1 MKRSHR
7 PFSRLPRSLPLVVA
21 LPALALL
28 SGCVLPVKRATPEA
42 PAYPAWRAPAADTSA
57 VSLAE
62 LPWAEL
68 YRDPVLTALVDEA
81 LVNNSDLRIAAS
93 RVELARAQYRVQ
105 RADRLPSV
113 NAAGSFTRDSRPS
126 PTVPGDNV
134 ITNTWSA
141 GLAVPAW
148 EVDLWG
154 RVKALSGAARE
165 RYLAAED
172 TRRAARLSLIAE
184 VAGAYLNLVALD
196 TQARIATVTLGLR
209 EQSATIIGQRHEAGV
224 ASGLDVSQAAQLVA
238 VARRTLSELERQR
251 DRQENALAI
260 LLGRAPGPIVRD
272 PVVFDRALPPLL
284 PAGLPAD
291 LVARR
296 PDLRAAEAG
305 LHAADLDVAA
315 ARRTFLPSVS
325 ISGFAGFVSPAF
337 EDLLDDDSAAWN
349 VQPAVALPLFQ
360 AGRLRANL
368 AAQKARR
375 QIAAETYLLA
385 VRGALAEVENTLIDH
400 REYLEQLAAQEQA
413 LAAARTRHELTTKR
427 YEEGVSP
434 YFELLDASR
443 ELFNA
448 ELELVQLRRAA
459 YATIVQLYRALG
471 GGAESEPEAGQASA
485 AAGDDAKR
493 G

>member
-1 MKRSHR
+1 MKPAAAR
-7 PFSRLPRSLPLVVA
+7 RLRAAPA
-21 LPALALL
+21 LAALALL
-28 SGCVLPVKRATPEA
+28 PGCVAPVARTRPELPA
-42 PAYPAWRAPAADTSA
+42 PAAWRAPAAPATE

-62 LPWAEL
+62 LPWTDL
-68 YRDPVLTALVDEA
+68 YRDPALTALINEA
-81 LVNNSDLRIAAS
+81 LANNSDLRIAAA

-105 RADRLPSV
+105 RADRLPNVS
-113 NAAGSFTRDSRPS
+113 ATGSFTRDSRPS
-126 PTVPGDNV
+126 PVTPGDNV
-134 ITNTWSA
+134 ITNTWTA

-148 EVDLWG
+148 EIDLWG

-165 RYLAAED
+165 RYLAAEE
-172 TRRAARLSLIAE
+172 TRRAARLSLVAE

-196 TQARIATVTLGLR
+196 TQVRIAVVTRGLR
-209 EQSATIIGQRHEAGV
+209 EHSRELIAQRHDAGV
-224 ASGLDVSQAAQLVA
+224 ASRLDLAQSEALIAA
-238 VARRTLSELERQR
+238 ARRTLAELERQR

-260 LLGRAPGPIVRD
+260 LLGRAPGPIARD
-272 PVVFDRALPPLL
+272 PVVFEKALPPLL

-296 PDLRAAEAG
+296 PDLRSAEAG

-337 EDLLDDDSAAWN
+337 DELLKDDRAAWN

-375 QIAAETYLLA
+375 QIAAESYVLA
-385 VRGALAEVENTLIDH
+385 VRAALADVENTLADH
-400 REYLEQLAAQEQA
+400 RSYVEQLAASEVSV
-413 LAAARTRHELTTKR
+413 AAARTRFELTNKR
-427 YEEGVSP
+427 YDEGVSA
-434 YFELLDASR
+434 YFEVLDASR
-443 ELFNA
+443 ELFDA
-448 ELELVQLRRAA
+448 ELGLVQSRRAA

-471 GGAESEPEAGQASA
+471 GGAADGEPSSA
-485 AAGDDAKR
+485 NP
-493 G
+493 